1 MRGGALRH
9 VITLQSQAEVADGNG
24 DVSLAWTDFATNVP
38 ASYLSGP
45 GREFMAAEAIRAEI
59 PGRFEIRYMAGVT
72 AKMRVVW
79 DGQVFNMKAP
89 PAVDATGRRSMILM
103 VGSGVNSG

>member
-9 VITLQSQAEVADGNG
+9 VITLQSQAEVTDGNG

-59 PGRFEIRYMAGVT
+59 TGRFEIRYLAGVT
-72 AKMRVVW
+72 VATTAAKGFVAF
-79 DGQVFNMKAP
+79 DGKGECVAGDCITI
-89 PAVDATGRRSMILM
+89 DA
-103 VGSGVNSG
+103 GSHPFCTN